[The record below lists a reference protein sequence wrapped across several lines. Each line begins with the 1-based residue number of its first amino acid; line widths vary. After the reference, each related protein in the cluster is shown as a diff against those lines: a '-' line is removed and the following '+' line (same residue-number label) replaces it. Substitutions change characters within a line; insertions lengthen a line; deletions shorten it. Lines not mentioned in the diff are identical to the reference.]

1 MAQTKARIG
10 YGVLFK
16 IESDASP
23 QAFITV
29 GEVLNVKPPSLSR
42 DAVDATHTESPN
54 GYREFIPGLK
64 DGGEVSFD
72 INFVPGATGITTLL
86 AQLGLDT
93 ASACKISLPGTPAYD
108 WSFDAILTGFEPD
121 APIDDKMTASVTF
134 KVTGQPSLAPAA

>member
-10 YGVLFK
+10 FGVLFK

-29 GEVLNVKPPSLSR
+29 GEVLNVKPPAISR

-72 INFVPGATGITTLL
+72 INFIPGSQGVTTLM
-86 AQLGLDT
+86 AQLAIDGS
-93 ASACKISLPGTPAYD
+93 SACKITLPGTPSYEWA
-108 WSFDAILTGFEPD
+108 FDAILTGFEPD

-134 KVTGQPSLAPAA
+134 KVTGQPTLGAAS